1 MSRLAVPF
9 KQIFPQFLLDE
20 RGAISLDWVILTA
33 GAVVLAI
40 GAFSVF
46 GPVGKGKIGDEHAHL
61 SFQFL
66 EQQKNDVAY
75 IMYALNP
82 NVGTDFSQMSMLE
95 TTIIRIKAR
104 MLAFRGC
111 IGGKLNFGSTPDGT
125 PNQVDFSY
133 GCDYL

>member
-75 IMYALNP
+75 NVCVEPECRDRFQPDVDVRINHNPDKGAYAGVSRVYWGQAEFRFNP
-82 NVGTDFSQMSMLE
+82 GWHAKSGRFFLWV
-95 TTIIRIKAR
+95 
-104 MLAFRGC
+104 
-111 IGGKLNFGSTPDGT
+111 
-125 PNQVDFSY
+125 
-133 GCDYL
+133 